1 MKTAL
6 LLNLGSCTLF
16 KNLNKFK
23 DFQRLSEF
31 KEFEGFFLQ
40 KTLPEIKLSTKVMKI
55 KLSPVEKLLVFN
67 QIIAFYAVGLFFGV
81 RKVTRAEK
89 NMIVDDTI
97 YCYYKGLPRNIIQP

>member
-1 MKTAL
+1 MFQGQMKTAL

-81 RKVTRAEK
+81 RKVTRAK
-89 NMIVDDTI
+89 KKT
-97 YCYYKGLPRNIIQP
+97 